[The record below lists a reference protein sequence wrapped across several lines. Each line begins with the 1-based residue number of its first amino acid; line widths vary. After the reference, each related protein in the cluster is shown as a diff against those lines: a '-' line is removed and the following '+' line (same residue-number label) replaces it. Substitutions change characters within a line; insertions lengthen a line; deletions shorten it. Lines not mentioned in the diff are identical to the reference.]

1 MKPRLFYCDHH
12 AIPLPEGHKFP
23 MRKYAMVRERLARDG
38 IYRFEAAQAASPD
51 ALELAHDPEYV
62 RAFLDG
68 TLDKAII
75 RRIGFPWSDG
85 LVRRT
90 LASVGGS
97 LAAAEDAMNLGWGAN
112 LAGGTHHAFRAEGG
126 GFCVFNDIAV
136 VIASLRAPGRIRRA
150 AVIDLD
156 VHQGDGTAQI
166 FSGDGDVLTFS
177 MHARNNFPFR
187 KQRSRIDVELADGT
201 GDSQYLAELERAL
214 PRVFAFAPDFVA
226 YQSGV
231 DALETDTLG
240 RLSLTKKGLIERDR
254 LVLLASKTHG
264 APLLITLGGGY
275 SNPLEESADAHANTF
290 RVAAAVM
297 GDGSAAPGNG
307 GEHFQKLLGL
317 DRLG

>member
-1 MKPRLFYCDHH
+1 MKPRLFYCDHY

-23 MRKYAMVRERLARDG
+23 MSKYAMVRERLARDEV
-38 IYRFEAAQAASPD
+38 YLFEEAGPAAPETI
-51 ALELAHDPEYV
+51 ELAHDPAYV
-62 RAFLDG
+62 RGFLQG
-68 TLDKAII
+68 TLDKAMI

-97 LAAAEDAMNLGWGAN
+97 LAAAGDALLLGWGGN
-112 LAGGTHHAFRAEGG
+112 LAGGTHHAFRSEGA

-136 VIASLRAPGRIRRA
+136 VIACLRAQGRIRRA

-166 FSGDGDVLTFS
+166 FSGDADVLTFS
-177 MHARNNFPFR
+177 MHGRNNFPFR
-187 KQRSRIDVELADGT
+187 KQQSGIDVALADGT
-201 GDSQYLAELERAL
+201 QDCEYLAELERML

-240 RLSLTKKGLIERDR
+240 RLALTKQGLLERDR
-254 LVLLASKTHG
+254 MVLTACRKYG

-275 SNPLEESADAHANTF
+275 SKPLEETAEAHANTF
-290 RVAAAVM
+290 RVAAAVLCV
-297 GDGSAAPGNG
+297 G
-307 GEHFQKLLGL
+307 G
-317 DRLG
+317 RLAGCS